1 MGYMEGLLADGER
14 IERRA
19 HQHWFVMVANERFG
33 VGAVVLAIVLFVLR
47 IITNGG
53 SADGF
58 VGTLWSVL
66 GWVTLALLV
75 VGLAWLVWGWLRFQ
89 NEEYVI
95 TSRRIIHAEGVIN
108 KQASDSSLEKI
119 NDAILKES
127 LLGRMFG
134 FGDLEVLTASETGI
148 EKLHMLR
155 NAKDF
160 KKAMLDAKHELEID
174 LVRPTMPPL
183 RSDAPAPAPAPVAAP
198 APAPAPAPAAV
209 ADDPR
214 MSGDDVAEAVQRLA
228 ELRDKGLVTPEEFEA
243 KKQELLG
250 RL

>member
-1 MGYMEGLLADGER
+1 MGYTESLLADGER

-19 HQHWFVMVANERFG
+19 HQHWFVMVAEERFG

-47 IITNGG
+47 IITGGG

-58 VGTLWSVL
+58 MGTLWGVL
-66 GWVTLALLV
+66 GWVTLVLLV
-75 VGLAWLVWGWLRFQ
+75 AGLLWLAWGWLKFQ

-108 KQASDSSLEKI
+108 KKTSDSSLEKI

-127 LLGRMFG
+127 LFGRMFG
-134 FGDLEVLTASETGI
+134 FGDLEVLTASESGI
-148 EKLHMLR
+148 ENLRMLR

-183 RSDAPAPAPAPVAAP
+183 RNDGPAAPAPVAAP
-198 APAPAPAPAAV
+198 AAPAAPP
-209 ADDPR
+209 AAPEPEH
-214 MSGDDVAEAVQRLA
+214 MSGDEVAESVSRLA
-228 ELRDKGLVTPEEFEA
+228 ELRDKGLITPEEYEA
-243 KKQELLG
+243 KKRELLG

>member
-1 MGYMEGLLADGER
+1 MGYTESLLADGER

-19 HQHWFVMVANERFG
+19 HQHWLVMIANARFG
-33 VGAVVLAIVLFVLR
+33 VGAIVLAIVLFVLGFV
-47 IITNGG
+47 TGG
-53 SADGF
+53 GKADGF
-58 VGTLWSVL
+58 MGTLWGFL
-66 GWVTLALLV
+66 GWLSLALLV
-75 VGLAWLVWGWLRFQ
+75 VGLLWLVWAWLHFQ

-127 LLGRMFG
+127 LFGRMFG
-134 FGDLEVLTASETGI
+134 FGDLEVLTASESGI
-148 EKLHMLR
+148 ENLHMLR

-183 RSDAPAPAPAPVAAP
+183 RSDAPAPAVAPAAP
-198 APAPAPAPAAV
+198 PAPAPAAHV
-209 ADDPR
+209 DGER

-228 ELRDKGLVTPEEFEA
+228 ELRDKALITPEEYEA
-243 KKQELLG
+243 KKLELLG